1 MKSQVRIPSR
11 QWQKQPLNQ
20 SLYAISRHLPPSLA
34 DDLRREVAL
43 AAGDIFLRLSVYDC
57 LDTEI
62 MAGVFYN
69 ADPRNME
76 AVPSSV
82 WFDDSRQMMFHR
94 LPKCGREQSG
104 KKTLDAVFP
113 VVIHL
118 TFRCICIEMRDC
130 RAYFPY
136 NSVRILDAVLLIP

>member
-11 QWQKQPLNQ
+11 QRQKQLLDQ
-20 SLYAISRHLPPSLA
+20 SLHIIGRHLSPSLVNN
-34 DDLRREVAL
+34 LRREIAL

-62 MAGVFYN
+62 MAGIFYN

-82 WFDDSRQMMFHR
+82 GTVVKFRHYESIGR
-94 LPKCGREQSG
+94 LS
-104 KKTLDAVFP
+104 L
-113 VVIHL
+113 
-118 TFRCICIEMRDC
+118 
-130 RAYFPY
+130 
-136 NSVRILDAVLLIP
+136 

>member
-1 MKSQVRIPSR
+1 MKLQVGIPSR
-11 QWQKQPLNQ
+11 QRQKQLLNQ
-20 SLYAISRHLPPSLA
+20 SLHIIGRHLAPSLA
-34 DDLRREVAL
+34 DDLCREVAL
-43 AAGDIFLRLSVYDC
+43 ATSDIFLRLSVYDC

-69 ADPRNME
+69 ADSRNME

-113 VVIHL
+113 VVTHL
-118 TFRCICIEMRDC
+118 AFRCICIEM
-130 RAYFPY
+130 
-136 NSVRILDAVLLIP
+136 